1 MCSKHGFLFCENL
14 QTCRGNSAIPGQVF
28 TLVLLF
34 LNVHKQKQ
42 KHKIIIVNALP
53 LARGILFPV
62 KKKKRV
68 KSGRRFR
75 EIPYFGLLREAENL
89 ASFKSEASMTLT
101 EIISTT

>member
-1 MCSKHGFLFCENL
+1 MCSKLGFLLCENL

-28 TLVLLF
+28 TLALLF
-34 LNVHKQKQ
+34 LNAHKQKQ
-42 KHKIIIVNALP
+42 KHKIIIVNAFP

-62 KKKKRV
+62 KQKRV

-101 EIISTT
+101 QIISTT